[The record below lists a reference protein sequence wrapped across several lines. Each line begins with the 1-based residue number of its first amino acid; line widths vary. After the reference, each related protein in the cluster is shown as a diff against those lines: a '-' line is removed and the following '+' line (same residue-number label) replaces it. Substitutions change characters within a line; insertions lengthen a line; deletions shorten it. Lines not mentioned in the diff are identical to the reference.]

1 MAAAAYNAAQANPAL
16 MKEVQRHGITAP
28 RNVIYTQGAYSEKDD
43 FYNAVNVFN
52 SIIQL
57 ACPPPN

>member
-1 MAAAAYNAAQANPAL
+1 